1 MGKETFKANYL
12 LHKDNMYFHPSLHVF
27 DLPKL
32 AKKMKL
38 KQNWARGEINSMVLL
53 NTPDKQIVLTALHD
67 KTEIKSFQ
75 SNDSITFQIIEG
87 KLKFHARD
95 ESLNLEKG
103 QILTLHENIKYSL
116 TTLEETVLLL
126 IIGNGALELSKN

>member
-1 MGKETFKANYL
+1 MRKETFRANYIV
-12 LHKDNMYFHPSLHVF
+12 HKDHMSLHPSSLVF

-32 AKKMKL
+32 AEKMKL
-38 KQNWARGEINSMVLL
+38 DQNWARGEINSMVLL
-53 NTPDKQIVLTALHD
+53 KTPDKQIVLTVLHD

-87 KLKFHARD
+87 KLKFHARN
-95 ESLNLEKG
+95 ESLSLEKG

-116 TTLEETVLLL
+116 TTLEETILLL
-126 IIGNGALELSKN
+126 IIANGTLELSKN

>member
-1 MGKETFKANYL
+1 MGNRTFKSKSMLNGDIISL
-12 LHKDNMYFHPSLHVF
+12 SPSLLVF

-32 AKKMKL
+32 AEKMKL
-38 KQNWARGEINSMVLL
+38 KQSWARGEINSMVLL
-53 NTPDKQIVLTALHD
+53 KTPDKQIVLTALHD
-67 KTEIKSFQ
+67 KTEIESFQ

-87 KLKFHARD
+87 KLKFHARN

-126 IIGNGALELSKN
+126 IIANGALELSKN

>member
-1 MGKETFKANYL
+1 MGKETFRANYL
-12 LHKDNMYFHPSLHVF
+12 VHKDDMSLHPSLLVF

-32 AKKMKL
+32 AEKMKL

-53 NTPDKQIVLTALHD
+53 KTPDKQIVLTALHD

-87 KLKFHARD
+87 KLKFHARN
-95 ESLNLEKG
+95 ESLSLEKG
-103 QILTLHENIKYSL
+103 QVLTLRENIKYSL

-126 IIGNGALELSKN
+126 IIANGALELSKN